1 MCILDA
7 LIFNPD
13 RHYGN
18 FGVMFD
24 TDTMEPIELC
34 PVFDNNR
41 SLFPDLVQ
49 EQLENPDWYL
59 GKCKPK
65 LGRDFLITARGL
77 MTPEIRGDLKNLIGF
92 QFHQHDRIR
101 APQERLDA
109 LGSIVNRQIREIL
122 K

>member
-1 MCILDA
+1 M
-7 LIFNPD
+7 
-13 RHYGN
+13 
-18 FGVMFD
+18 
-24 TDTMEPIELC
+24 TKTKELC

-41 SLFPDLVQ
+41 SLFPDLDQ

-77 MTPEIRGDLKNLIGF
+77 MTSEIRGDLINLTGF

-109 LGSIVNRQIREIL
+109 LSSIVNRQIREIL
-122 K
+122 N

>member
-1 MCILDA
+1 
-7 LIFNPD
+7 
-13 RHYGN
+13 
-18 FGVMFD
+18 MFD
-24 TDTMEPIELC
+24 MDTMEPIELC
-34 PVFDNNR
+34 PVFDNNC
-41 SLFPDLVQ
+41 SLFPDSDQ

-101 APQERLDA
+101 ATQ
-109 LGSIVNRQIREIL
+109 
-122 K
+122 